1 MISDTPKWWILL
13 TFIRGFHQKRD
24 TFNVGLV
31 CLIIS
36 LTFNVKLRISLLL
49 WFTTFLL
56 KVFVGRFVPR
66 KEREIELGE
75 KAKRFTNVY
84 VKNFNEAMTEEDL
97 QKMFE
102 KFGKI
107 TSLKVSSPFM
117 SHFKGDRIYI
127 YPEWIVKLFSY
138 LMLFWFMIRTFAVSI
153 SVVPL
158 HAWNIHFCNTAIWNK
173 SHQPMLPFPWSTWSR
188 RWMTNITPRYYVYL
202 LNCNMFNQCDIYLP

>member
-1 MISDTPKWWILL
+1 M
-13 TFIRGFHQKRD
+13 
-24 TFNVGLV
+24 

-36 LTFNVKLRISLLL
+36 LSYYFKLPISLFHRLIA
-49 WFTTFLL
+49 FLL

-107 TSLKVSSPFM
+107 TSLKVSSHFM
-117 SHFKGDRIYI
+117 LHSKTNKIVYI
-127 YPEWIVKLFSY
+127 YPE
-138 LMLFWFMIRTFAVSI
+138 
-153 SVVPL
+153 
-158 HAWNIHFCNTAIWNK
+158 
-173 SHQPMLPFPWSTWSR
+173 
-188 RWMTNITPRYYVYL
+188 
-202 LNCNMFNQCDIYLP
+202 